1 MVLAGVNKNLCQAAT
16 VFSHGCSMR
25 DVRGYHQAY
34 VGHFLIN
41 GKKPTLSPKVKVNEH
56 NIAKTEHDI
65 LEAYQN
71 MDSSSYS
78 VFKSVFAKFY
88 SISNEGIEKFAKEL
102 NCRQ

>member
-25 DVRGYHQAY
+25 GVREYHQAC

-41 GKKPTLSPKVKVNEH
+41 GKGPTPSPKEKVNEH
-56 NIAKTEHDI
+56 NTAKIEHSI
-65 LEAYQN
+65 LEAYKN

-78 VFKSVFAKFY
+78 VSKSAFAKFY

-102 NCRQ
+102 NRRQ